1 VWRNIDGT
9 GFEEWTGLNGFYG
22 DEDWQS
28 ASRGVSP
35 IDHDQDGDVDLW
47 VNNYVLERNLFYD
60 NAGDGTFTESARTL
74 GLAGHAYEVGWSA
87 YYGHTIGT
95 AWGDLDNDGDFDAIA
110 ANLAH
115 PRFWNFSDKT
125 EVRIQD
131 EYGVF
136 SDIQGDWETPVG
148 DAGLRYQETHSV
160 PVLADFDGNGALDL
174 VITAVYDGRPTDFY
188 WGDGDGHFTLD
199 VHTTGIGLTNGWG
212 VAVGDA
218 DNDGDVDLASS
229 GGLYL
234 NTGETGHSLQFRV
247 IGNVWSNHAAI
258 GATLRAYVGD
268 TVFLRH
274 VSGGNGQGGQ
284 DSQIL
289 HIGLGDTVEVDR
301 VEVDFPGGGTVEFTG
316 PFAADQ
322 HLWLFEDGTATAG
335 WAYPGSD

>member
-1 VWRNIDGT
+1 
-9 GFEEWTGLNGFYG
+9 
-22 DEDWQS
+22 
-28 ASRGVSP
+28 
-35 IDHDQDGDVDLW
+35 
-47 VNNYVLERNLFYD
+47 
-60 NAGDGTFTESARTL
+60 
-74 GLAGHAYEVGWSA
+74 
-87 YYGHTIGT
+87 
-95 AWGDLDNDGDFDAIA
+95 LDNDGDFDAIA